1 MNKGNLVA
9 LKMQMDIKKSVEEFI
24 EKQRKEFTES
34 IALELQT
41 LKEAQ
46 EKIEELKSGIEKEAL
61 EEFEK
66 TQNKKLD
73 GGIGIQE
80 RKYIEMDAVK
90 VREWCFEKQMFL
102 EVDTKAFEKAAPAL
116 HLPFAVEK
124 KEPKVTFHREIV
136 IEE

>member
-1 MNKGNLVA
+1 MNKGNLIA
-9 LKMQMDIKKSVEEFI
+9 LKMQMDIRKSVEDFI
-24 EKQRKEFTES
+24 ENQKKEFMES
-34 IALELQT
+34 IALEVQT
-41 LKEAQ
+41 LKEAM

-66 TQNKKLD
+66 TQSKKLE

-116 HLPFAVEK
+116 HLDFAVEK
-124 KEPKVTFHREIV
+124 KEPKVTFPKEIV